1 MSLFKAAI
9 NFLAIIS
16 LLVIFQ
22 GIMNFLAIDP
32 TTYLVFL
39 VWLIAL
45 ILFYYIL
52 PTNYKYF
59 ND

>member
-52 PTNYKYF
+52 L
-59 ND
+59 